1 MDQAPGFP
9 IRNRVIPGV
18 TIVIVA
24 ALLALL
30 GYTLF
35 APKPQTSTVGAGG
48 RVEQGSSVVTFS
60 GRTAPQFSITT
71 FDGKPVSLSQF
82 RGKTVIIN
90 FWASWCDPCK
100 QEAPIL
106 AQVGHSLDPNTV
118 LLGIDVWDQKSDAT
132 AFLAQ
137 NDAGYLNGPD
147 NDGSIAIDYGVA
159 GVPETFFIAPDG
171 TLLGKYIGPLT
182 SADQLNTVLKEL
194 QGRG

>member
-1 MDQAPGFP
+1 MDQAPVSS

-18 TIVIVA
+18 TILIVA

-35 APKPQTSTVGAGG
+35 APKPQTSALGAGG
-48 RVEQGSSVVTFS
+48 RIEQGSSIVTFA
-60 GRTAPQFSITT
+60 GRAAPQFSIKT
-71 FDGKPVSLSQF
+71 FDGKPVSLAQL
-82 RGKTVIIN
+82 RGKTVIVN

-100 QEAPIL
+100 QEAPVL
-106 AQVGHSLDPNTV
+106 AAVGHTLDANTV
-118 LLGIDVWDQKSDAT
+118 LVGIDVWDQRSDAT

-159 GVPETFFIAPDG
+159 GVPETFFISPDG

-182 SADQLNTVLKEL
+182 SPDQVNTVLKEL